1 MTPKEILLNAIKEYK
16 NTSFV
21 IMVETDYSEYLCMN
35 KQLLIGITKH
45 GFNPISIYDKDL
57 KTKNEEF
64 NIKAIWR
71 TYASICLDGLDK
83 KNSKCLWKRENIK
96 EVTLEEI
103 AEKFGVDVENIR
115 IKDGSKKH

>member
-1 MTPKEILLNAIKEYK
+1 MIPKEILLNAIKEYE

-21 IMVETDYSEYLCMN
+21 IMVETDYTEYLCMN

-57 KTKNEEF
+57 KTKSEEF
-64 NIKAIWR
+64 TVKAIWR
-71 TYASICLDGLDK
+71 TFASTCLDGLDK